1 MLKTFPK
8 GGIHPPENKLT
19 SASAIKY
26 LPTPKVVNVPI
37 AQHIGIPSEIIV
49 DKKDKVEIGQ
59 VIAKSG
65 GFVSSNIH
73 SPVAGTVTKIDKIID
88 SSGYKKQCI
97 VIRTD
102 VKNPANFE
110 EKEYPLKTDITLKP
124 KEILKRIS
132 DYGIVGLG
140 GATFPSHVKLS
151 IKENQKIDYLI
162 INGVECEP
170 YLTADH
176 RLMLEKAEEIK
187 VGVEILMYA
196 LGIEKAIIGIE
207 NNKKDAIKAFKNVL
221 KKPSSIQVAAL
232 QVKYPQG
239 GEKQLVHA
247 LLNREVP
254 KNGLPLD
261 VGVIVHNVGTIF
273 AIYQAI
279 QHNVPLLERVVT
291 VTGKKLE
298 KPSNFWVK
306 IGTPIK
312 DLINEVGGLPE
323 GTRKIVNGGPMMGK
337 AIKSTDVPAT
347 KGTSGILVI
356 SEEEASRNNVSNC
369 IRCGECVFVCPM
381 GLEPHL
387 LMNVSERG
395 MFEKASDEDIMTCIE
410 CGSCSYVCPSNR
422 PLLDYIR
429 FGKISV
435 KKLETAKIKNEQSA
449 NSNISVTACAH

>member
-19 SASAIKY
+19 SSKPIQR
-26 LPTPKVVNVPI
+26 LPVPKVVYVPI
-37 AQHIGIPSEIIV
+37 AQHIGIPAEIIV
-49 DKKDKVEIGQ
+49 DRKDKVEIGQ

-73 SPVAGTVTKIDKIID
+73 SPVAGTVTKLDMIVD
-88 SSGYKKQCI
+88 STGYKKQCI

-102 VKNPANFE
+102 AKNASNFVE
-110 EKEYPLKTDITLKP
+110 TEYPLK
-124 KEILKRIS
+124 KEIALEPQKILQRIS

-140 GATFPSHVKLS
+140 GATFPSHVKLN
-151 IKENQKIDYLI
+151 IKADKKIDCLI

-176 RLMLEKAEEIK
+176 RLMLEKAEEILM
-187 VGVEILMYA
+187 GIQILMYA
-196 LGIEKAIIGIE
+196 LNVPRAIIGIE
-207 NNKKDAIKAFKNVL
+207 NNKRDAIETFKKL
-221 KKPSSIQVAAL
+221 ILQEPKIQVAAL

-239 GEKQLVHA
+239 GEKQLVRA
-247 LLNREVP
+247 LLKREVP

-273 AIYQAI
+273 AIYQAV
-279 QHNVPLLERVVT
+279 QHNKPLIERVVT
-291 VTGKKLE
+291 VTGKKMGNA
-298 KPSNFWVK
+298 SNFWVK

-312 DLINEVGGLPE
+312 DLITEVGGMPE

-337 AIKSTDVPAT
+337 ALKNTDVPVT

-356 SEEEASRNNVSNC
+356 SEDEASRGETKPC
-369 IRCGECVFVCPM
+369 IRCGECVTVCPM

-387 LMNVSERG
+387 LMNLSEKG
-395 MFEKASDEDIMTCIE
+395 MFENAGHEDILTCIE
-410 CGSCSYVCPSNR
+410 CGSCSYVCPSHR

-429 FGKISV
+429 FGKSIV
-435 KKLETAKIKNEQSA
+435 KKLDVSKN
-449 NSNISVTACAH
+449 

>member
-19 SASAIKY
+19 SSKNIKR
-26 LPTPKVVNVPI
+26 LPVPKVVYVPI
-37 AQHIGIPSEIIV
+37 AQHIGIPAEIIV
-49 DKKDKVEIGQ
+49 DRKDKVEIGQ

-73 SPVAGTVTKIDKIID
+73 SPVAGTVTKLDMVID

-102 VKNPANFE
+102 AKNETNFQE
-110 EKEYPLKTDITLKP
+110 IDYPLKTEITHEP
-124 KEILKRIS
+124 TEIVKLIS
-132 DYGIVGLG
+132 DFGIVGLG
-140 GATFPSHVKLS
+140 GATFPSHVKLNV
-151 IKENQKIDYLI
+151 KEGKKLDCLI

-176 RLMLEKAEEIK
+176 RLMLEKAEEII
-187 VGVEILMYA
+187 VGIKILMKA
-196 LGIEKAIIGIE
+196 LHVNRAVIGIE
-207 NNKKDAIKAFKNVL
+207 NNKRDAVDLFKRL
-221 KKPSSIQVAAL
+221 TSKEKEIQVAAL

-239 GEKQLVHA
+239 GEKQLIRA
-247 LLNREVP
+247 ILKREVP

-261 VGVIVHNVGTIF
+261 VGVVVHNVGTIF

-279 QHNVPLLERVVT
+279 QHGIPLIERVVT
-291 VTGKKLE
+291 VTGKKLGD
-298 KPSNFWVK
+298 PSNFWVK

-312 DLINEVGGLPE
+312 DLIEEVGGMPE

-337 AIKSTDVPAT
+337 AIKNTDVPVT
-347 KGTSGILVI
+347 KGTSGILI
-356 SEEEASRNNVSNC
+356 INEDEASRGEAKNC
-369 IRCGECVFVCPM
+369 IRCGECVNVCPM

-387 LMNVSERG
+387 LMNLSEKG
-395 MFEKASDEDIMTCIE
+395 MYEKAAQEDIMTCIE
-410 CGSCSYVCPSNR
+410 CGSCSYVCPSHR

-429 FGKISV
+429 FGKNIA
-435 KKLETAKIKNEQSA
+435 KKLASSKN
-449 NSNISVTACAH
+449 

>member
-8 GGIHPPENKLT
+8 GGIHPPENKIT
-19 SASAIKY
+19 SGKEIKR
-26 LPTPKVVNVPI
+26 LGIPKVVYVPI
-37 AQHIGIPSEIIV
+37 AQHIGIPAEIVV

-73 SPVAGTVTKIDKIID
+73 SPVAGTVTKVDMMVD
-88 SSGYKKQCI
+88 TSGYKKQCI

-102 VKNPANFE
+102 QKNETNFE
-110 EKEYPLKTDITLKP
+110 ELEFPLKTRIELQP
-124 KEILKRIS
+124 KEIIQRIS
-132 DYGIVGLG
+132 DFGIVGLG
-140 GATFPSHVKLS
+140 GATFPSHVKLNV
-151 IKENQKIDYLI
+151 KEDNKIDCLV

-176 RLMLEKAEEIK
+176 RLMLEKAQEIVIGIK
-187 VGVEILMYA
+187 ILMYA
-196 LGIEKAIIGIE
+196 LNIEKAIIGIE
-207 NNKKDAIKAFKNVL
+207 NNKKNAVKLFKEIVEPADN
-221 KKPSSIQVAAL
+221 IQVAAL

-239 GEKQLVHA
+239 GEKQLVRA
-247 LLNREVP
+247 LLKREVP

-279 QHNVPLLERVVT
+279 QHNQPLMERVVT
-291 VTGKKLE
+291 VTGKKLDN
-298 KPSNFWVK
+298 PSNFWVK

-312 DLINEVGGLPE
+312 DLVEAIGGLPE
-323 GTRKIVNGGPMMGK
+323 GTRKLVNGGPMMGK
-337 AIKSTDVPAT
+337 AIKNTDVPVT

-356 SEEEASRNNVSNC
+356 HEDEASRGEAKNC

-387 LMNVSERG
+387 LMSLAEKG
-395 MFEKASDEDIMTCIE
+395 MYKRASSEDIMTCIE
-410 CGSCSYVCPSNR
+410 CGSCSYVCPSHR
-422 PLLDYIR
+422 PLLDHIR
-429 FGKISV
+429 FGKNIV
-435 KKLETAKIKNEQSA
+435 KKLETSKN
-449 NSNISVTACAH
+449 